1 MVVSKDILISEVS
14 VFMDFAIVMCN
25 ALYFFVSIFG
35 FINDINAFF
44 RHPPDADI
52 LPYFS
57 INLQCASGFPIG
69 KNGAFLREFSTMEII
84 REF

>member
-1 MVVSKDILISEVS
+1 MVVSMDILISKVS

-44 RHPPDADI
+44 RNI
-52 LPYFS
+52 
-57 INLQCASGFPIG
+57 
-69 KNGAFLREFSTMEII
+69 
-84 REF
+84 